1 MAVHMAAASMP
12 QYAPLIYGGYTAFCA
27 GRFAFQSYREYRE
40 LRDRMSEERALR
52 VEGERIAS
60 REAIDASSSAQFEEF
75 VNRKV
80 GVLLARPEITS
91 MIEHA
96 LDDRVSEE
104 TKERFRMMLQE
115 TASRFLVGA
124 AAGGKGKLVD
134 DATKMFFR

>member
-1 MAVHMAAASMP
+1 MN
-12 QYAPLIYGGYTAFCA
+12 
-27 GRFAFQSYREYRE
+27 
-40 LRDRMSEERALR
+40 EERALR
-52 VEGERIAS
+52 VEGERIIS
-60 REAIDASSSAQFEEF
+60 REATDSLSSAQFEEF
-75 VNRKV
+75 VNRKI
-80 GVLLARPEITS
+80 GVLLARPEVTS

-134 DATKMFFR
+134 EATRIFFR